1 MRLIPLPVLLLLAPL
16 AEIVSFGLVVEWIG
30 FWRAL
35 ALVAF
40 TSLIGL
46 LIVRHQGFG
55 LIAKVSAMA
64 RQGQA
69 PAKGVGSDLMIM
81 VGGLLLLLPGFL
93 TDFIGLLLLIPF
105 VRNRISMAPSVK
117 TRVYTTGTYTE
128 TYEFRDPVRPRDE
141 TVVDLDHEDYRR
153 TGDNADNKGQRKIS
167 DR

>member
-1 MRLIPLPVLLLLAPL
+1 MRILPMPVLLLLAPL
-16 AEIVSFGLVVEWIG
+16 AEIISFGLVVEWIG

-40 TSLIGL
+40 TCVIGL

-69 PAKGVGSDLMIM
+69 PARGVGSDLLIM
-81 VGGLLLLLPGFL
+81 VAGLLLLIPGFL
-93 TDFIGLLLLIPF
+93 TDLVGLLLLIPF
-105 VRNRISMAPSVK
+105 VRNRISMSPSVK
-117 TRVYTTGTYTE
+117 TRVYTAGTYTE
-128 TYEFRDPVRPRDE
+128 TYEFRDPTAPHKEPVL
-141 TVVDLDHEDYRR
+141 DLDQEEYRR
-153 TGDNADNKGQRKIS
+153 TGQENGQGKIS